1 MQSLNKLSMHNDI
14 KILKESVFL
23 KIDNIKKSFGN
34 AEILR
39 GCTFDLSR
47 GKTLSILGKSG
58 CGKTTLLKIMAG
70 LLDDFEGTI
79 FLDSENMNDKIPQK
93 RNTVYLY
100 QEPLLFPHLTVFE
113 NVAFGLR
120 LKKTDPSVIE
130 QKTGKMLAELE
141 ISEQAQKMPHQL
153 SGGQKQRVAFGR
165 ALILEP
171 KLLLLDEPFGA
182 LDVETRA
189 TMQQFFKKIAVQ
201 HQITSV
207 FVTHDLK
214 EAVLMGDVL
223 GFMEQ
228 GQLKIYPSVSDFILD
243 EKTGM
248 RGEIE
253 FWKGLNIAE
262 INKKA

>member
-1 MQSLNKLSMHNDI
+1 M
-14 KILKESVFL
+14 FL

-79 FLDSENMNDKIPQK
+79 FLDNENMNNKIPQK

-120 LKKTDPSVIE
+120 LKTSWRFKTSPTLE
-130 QKTGKMLAELE
+130 QKTAKMLEELE
-141 ISEQAQKMPHQL
+141 ISAQAKKMPHQL

-182 LDVETRA
+182 LDVETRT

-228 GQLKIYPSVSDFILD
+228 GQLKIYPSVSEFILD

-248 RGEIE
+248 QREMD
-253 FWKGLNIAE
+253 FWKNI
-262 INKKA
+262 

>member
-1 MQSLNKLSMHNDI
+1 M
-14 KILKESVFL
+14 FL
-23 KIDNIKKSFGN
+23 KIDNIKKSYGE
-34 AEILR
+34 AQILR
-39 GCTFDLSR
+39 GCSFDLSK
-47 GKTLSILGKSG
+47 GTTLSILGKSG

-70 LLDDFEGTI
+70 LLDDFEGDVL
-79 FLDSENMNDKIPQK
+79 LDNENINHKTPQT
-93 RNTVYLY
+93 RNIVYLY
-100 QEPLLFPHLTVFE
+100 QEPLLFPHLNVFE

-120 LKKTDPSVIE
+120 LKKGDPSVIE
-130 QKTGKMLAELE
+130 QKTMKMLEELE
-141 ISEQAQKMPHQL
+141 LPHQKNKMPHQL

-182 LDVETRA
+182 LDVETRT
-189 TMQQFFKKIAVQ
+189 TMQEFFKQIAAQ
-201 HQITSV
+201 HHISSV

-223 GFMEQ
+223 GFMDN

-248 RGEIE
+248 QREMD
-253 FWKGLNIAE
+253 FWKGL
-262 INKKA
+262 KLD